1 VSQTTAS
8 SSGVHTRHM
17 LQAGSFDTLSVVSG
31 EEDADGD
38 VAVAYLHLPGFPSP
52 DPVQL
57 SAADPAH
64 SELLA
69 QAMECIRAME
79 YAPPPPRG
87 PDTTTAEPAREQRV
101 AIARQHMRGD
111 VMPPITHDGD
121 EVEEKLGVVTVPASP
136 PVSTTTSPE
145 KALQQRA
152 TGMRDDTRD
161 ESNNCSCGSE
171 VQTAADAA
179 NRENDS
185 DLATDDSAGD
195 AQNRESDS
203 DLATDDSAGDAQKA
217 ANNSATASGSSAMQ
231 SAQRLSTTTT
241 ARRGDHPTSAMVA
254 NESAV
259 RSSSEPMM
267 PAHGADGGIASDR
280 LSSQPGR
287 VHRPDWAWEL
297 GVVAGMQTPS
307 VVSNHR
313 YGVAEGK
320 MAHQAEGKLA
330 GKLMCRCGCLIAS
343 FLEWLMQV

>member
-1 VSQTTAS
+1 MSQTTAS
-8 SSGVHTRHM
+8 SSGVHTRHK

-57 SAADPAH
+57 SAEDPAH

-79 YAPPPPRG
+79 YSPPPPRG
-87 PDTTTAEPAREQRV
+87 PDTTTAEPVHEQRV

-179 NRENDS
+179 NCKNDS

-195 AQNRESDS
+195 AQNRENDS
-203 DLATDDSAGDAQKA
+203 DLATDGSVGDAQKA
-217 ANNSATASGSSAMQ
+217 AHSATAAGNSAMQ
-231 SAQRLSTTTT
+231 SAQRLSTTTG
-241 ARRGDHPTSAMVA
+241 ARRGDH
-254 NESAV
+254 
-259 RSSSEPMM
+259 
-267 PAHGADGGIASDR
+267 
-280 LSSQPGR
+280 
-287 VHRPDWAWEL
+287 
-297 GVVAGMQTPS
+297 
-307 VVSNHR
+307 
-313 YGVAEGK
+313 
-320 MAHQAEGKLA
+320 
-330 GKLMCRCGCLIAS
+330 
-343 FLEWLMQV
+343 